1 MKKILLT
8 VLLFTTTAFVKL
20 NAQIIIE
27 NANDTSEKEIIS
39 DKLYKFE
46 LRMPAQCIDK
56 ITYQKDG
63 KKVEFELSDDGNTVF
78 VKNFVIGRGLRV
90 ECTYK
95 DGTRDAFNKTP
106 CSLELVVP
114 L

>member
-1 MKKILLT
+1 MKKFLTTIVILL
-8 VLLFTTTAFVKL
+8 FAFQYENK
-20 NAQIIIE
+20 AQMIIE
-27 NANDTSEKEIIS
+27 NAIDTTEHIS

-56 ITYQKDG
+56 ITYQKDNS
-63 KKVEFELSDDGNTVF
+63 KVDFELSEDGKIVYI
-78 VKNFVIGRGLRV
+78 KNFIPGRGIRV

-95 DGTRDAFNKTP
+95 DGNRDAFNKSP

>member
-1 MKKILLT
+1 MKKLLLT
-8 VLLFTTTAFVKL
+8 LIVITAIAFSKSQ
-20 NAQIIIE
+20 AQIIIE
-27 NANDTSEKEIIS
+27 NQIDTNEIIS
-39 DKLYKFE
+39 DKLYKFD
-46 LRMPAQCIDK
+46 LRLPAQCIDK

-63 KKVEFELSDDGNTVF
+63 SKVEFELSEDGNMVI
-78 VKNFVIGRGLRV
+78 VRNFIPGRGIRV

-95 DGTRDAFNKTP
+95 DGSRDAFNKSP